1 MAEELQIRN
10 TGATAKVRS
19 PVAVAIFV
27 IITLGIYGIVWWY
40 KINREMRDLG
50 QAAGRPE
57 ELGTSP
63 GTSTLALFP
72 GSLIIV
78 PGIWTTVTT
87 FKRVQAAQRVT
98 SGGEVING
106 WLALVMFLIFSP
118 IMYAYMQSG
127 LNKAWEADRAGG
139 GAAALGS
146 APESVPTQQEQ
157 PQQEPQ
163 QPAP

>member
-1 MAEELQIRN
+1 
-10 TGATAKVRS
+10 
-19 PVAVAIFV
+19 
-27 IITLGIYGIVWWY
+27 
-40 KINREMRDLG
+40 MRDLG
-50 QAAGRPE
+50 QAVGRPD

-63 GTSTLALFP
+63 ATSTLALFP

-78 PGIWTTVTT
+78 PGIWTTITT

-127 LNKAWEADRAGG
+127 LNKAWEADQSSGG
-139 GAAALGS
+139 AALGS
-146 APESVPTQQEQ
+146 APEGVAT
-157 PQQEPQ
+157 PQREPQ
-163 QPAP
+163 QPAQ